1 MIHFWWYSTTVQLRY
16 FLIVKTK
23 WHFYRIWDWAILT
36 SRQLKSTLM
45 MYRLA
50 IESEWECSRTPVRD
64 DGVSMQFLAR
74 CSCCSIAKER
84 REICPYAQKS
94 RSISEERKC
103 PSILS
108 LHAFTFCLQ
117 HPTQLMKHFL
127 SLNEKLNNCCQFSKR
142 VLKNTK
148 RE

>member
-1 MIHFWWYSTTVQLRY
+1 MIHNWWYSTTVQLRY
-16 FLIVKTK
+16 FFIVKTK

-50 IESEWECSRTPVRD
+50 IESEWECRELLLEMMEFLCS
-64 DGVSMQFLAR
+64 FLAR
-74 CSCCSIAKER
+74 CSCCSIAKSE
-84 REICPYAQKS
+84 EKSAHAQKS

-117 HPTQLMKHFL
+117 HPTPLMKHFL